1 MKRAFSLLVV
11 LLMLLSLSPF
21 ALASATPPGL
31 KRLSDSDMEKLCSSV
46 NEDKTP
52 YRWEYDKTLGALVI
66 TYTETDVTEPEKSL
80 CSLVK
85 GADAGD
91 ENASNRLLLTEML
104 LKDYV
109 DSVLSNFYSN
119 GWYADVV
126 LRCIDSL
133 AGNTLA
139 LEYINGVRTSYR
151 PD

>member
-11 LLMLLSLSPF
+11 FLMLFSLSPF
-21 ALASATPPGL
+21 ALASTAPPGF

-46 NEDKTP
+46 NDDKTP
-52 YRWEYDKTLGALVI
+52 YHWEYDKKLGALVI
-66 TYTETDVTEPEKSL
+66 TYTETDVADPEKSL
-80 CSLVK
+80 CSIVR
-85 GADAGD
+85 GAEAGD
-91 ENASNRLLLTEML
+91 ESASNRLILTEMVFE
-104 LKDYV
+104 DYI
-109 DSVLSNFYSN
+109 DSVLGNFYSN

-133 AGNTLA
+133 ADNTLA